1 MIARETTP
9 RRAPLAPR
17 IHRLVREQRIGRPL
31 PEVFGFFAEAR
42 NIQRVTLPWLGF
54 TLRGGQPDDV
64 RQGTPLEYR
73 AAIASDSAALA
84 LRDRALGAEQA
95 FVDRQLEGPYRLWR
109 HWHDFTAI
117 PEGTIMRDGVRY
129 ALPLGPVGELAHEL
143 FVRRALDRILD
154 FRRRAV
160 AERLG

>member
-1 MIARETTP
+1 MIVRETTP

-17 IHRLVREQRIGRPL
+17 IHRLVREQRIARPL
-31 PEVFGFFAEAR
+31 PDVFGFFAEAGNLER
-42 NIQRVTLPWLGF
+42 ITPAWLGF
-54 TLRGGQPDDV
+54 TLRGGQPDEV
-64 RQGTPLEYR
+64 RQGTLLEYR
-73 AAIASDSAALA
+73 
-84 LRDRALGAEQA
+84 LRLHGIPLRWVSVIEVWEPDLA

-109 HWHDFTAI
+109 HRHEFTAI
-117 PEGTIMRDGVRY
+117 PEGTIMRDEVRY

-143 FVRRALDRILD
+143 FVRRDLDRIFD